1 MIATTVDESGTRRV
15 VTKLVEGERLVSCT
29 CCTPVNI
36 TCCLL
41 DTEPDLVVYPNG
53 AISQDKLP
61 PTIVLDGVTYSVGT
75 LGYGDTTNGVFL
87 ESGVWAVYKSGVR
100 TTRRCLISNIATDLE
115 DEFPDTVTVSYSNF
129 GLTVTTSLTRLSLCY
144 YEGTFTFDGTDYD
157 VLLYQ
162 NGGGSLLQEG
172 NVWTLSGPIIGVA
185 DFGSGLEAFLQ
196 GSNYSTSTNNQP
208 VGSYTGEFGEPT
220 DGSGLPLITLTA
232 TITTP

>member
-1 MIATTVDESGTRRV
+1 MIATTVDESGTRRA

-29 CCTPVNI
+29 CCTAADI

-41 DTEPDLVVYPNG
+41 DTELDLDLFPNG
-53 AISQDKLP
+53 AITQNKLP
-61 PTIVLDGVTYSVGT
+61 PTIVLDNVQYSLGT

-185 DFGSGLEAFLQ
+185 DFGSGLEAFLA

>member
-1 MIATTVDESGTRRV
+1 MIATTVDESGTRRA

-29 CCTPVNI
+29 CCTAADI

-41 DTEPDLVVYPNG
+41 DTQIDLVLYPSG

-61 PTIVLDGVTYSVGT
+61 PTIILDGVTYSLGT
-75 LGYGDTTNGVFL
+75 LGYGDTTDGVFL

-100 TTRRCLISNIATDLE
+100 TTRRCLVSNIATDIE

-172 NVWTLSGPIIGVA
+172 NAWTLSGPIIGVA
-185 DFGSGLEAFLQ
+185 DFGSGLEAFLA

-208 VGSYTGEFGEPT
+208 VGSYTGEFGENA
-220 DGSGLPLITLTA
+220 DGFGAPITLTA
-232 TITTP
+232 TVTTP

>member
-1 MIATTVDESGTRRV
+1 MIATTVDESGTRRA

-29 CCTPVNI
+29 CCTAADI

-41 DTEPDLVVYPNG
+41 DTQLDLDLFPNG
-53 AISQDKLP
+53 AITQDKLP
-61 PTIVLDGVTYSVGT
+61 PTIILDDVQYSLGT
-75 LGYGDTTNGVFL
+75 LGYGDTTDGVFL

-100 TTRRCLISNIATDLE
+100 TTRRCLISNIATDIE

-129 GLTVTTSLTRLSLCY
+129 GLTVTTPLTRLSLCY

-185 DFGSGLEAFLQ
+185 DFGSGLEAFLA

-208 VGSYTGEFGEPT
+208 VGSYTGEFGENA
-220 DGSGLPLITLTA
+220 DGFGALITLTA
-232 TITTP
+232 TVTTP

>member
-1 MIATTVDESGTRRV
+1 MIATTVDESGTRRA

-29 CCTPVNI
+29 CCTAADI

-41 DTEPDLVVYPNG
+41 DTQLDLDLYPNG

-61 PTIVLDGVTYSVGT
+61 PTIVLDGVTYSLGT
-75 LGYGDTTNGVFL
+75 LGYGNTTNGVFL

-100 TTRRCLISNIATDLE
+100 TTRRCLVSNIATDLE

-185 DFGSGLEAFLQ
+185 DFGSGLEAFLA